1 MTTTTSRTLP
11 VRTARPGPFR
21 RLLTAFALRRSRAR
35 LADLP
40 DHLLHDIGCTRAQ
53 AEAEA
58 ARPVWDVPDHWRR
71 R

>member
-1 MTTTTSRTLP
+1 MTTTHCRTLP
-11 VRTARPGPFR
+11 LRPARAGLFR
-21 RLLTAFALRRSRAR
+21 RILTALALHRSRAR

-40 DHLLHDIGCTRAQ
+40 DHMLRDIGCTRAE

-58 ARPVWDVPDHWRR
+58 ARPLWDVPDHWRR